1 MSTLDHPMVVQQIF
15 SGHARES
22 GENMTRNGALP
33 PRMAVNEEE
42 AIEAELRQSSALAV
56 AMRGHDDV

>member
-1 MSTLDHPMVVQQIF
+1 
-15 SGHARES
+15 
-22 GENMTRNGALP
+22 MTRNGALP

-56 AMRGHDDV
+56 AMRGDDDV